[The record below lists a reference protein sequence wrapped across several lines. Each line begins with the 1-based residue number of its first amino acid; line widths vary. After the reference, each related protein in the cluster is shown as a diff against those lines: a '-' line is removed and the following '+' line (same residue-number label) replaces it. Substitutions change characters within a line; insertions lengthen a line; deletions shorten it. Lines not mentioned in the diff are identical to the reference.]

1 MERDQI
7 AHASMSRTAE
17 ELAAEHATRA
27 VVDLGAIRHNISG
40 IRERIGPERRLMAV
54 VKADGYGHG
63 AVQVSR
69 AALSSGADCLAVAV
83 PEEAYELRKA
93 DFDCPILV
101 FGLIQ
106 PSEAWK
112 PVAAA
117 LEQTT
122 CTAELLDALDHEAR
136 KCGVTAGVHIKVDT
150 GMGRIGLAPED
161 VVEFARKV
169 IACPNVA
176 LKGVYSHFS
185 CADETD
191 KEFSRTQVRR
201 FEWVLG
207 ALDAAGIKVPVRHMA
222 NSAGVLDLPEAH
234 YDMVRPGI
242 MIYGLYPSSDVS
254 HSVDLRPAMS
264 FVTRICQLKEVPSGT
279 PIGYGA
285 THLTTR
291 EKTLVAT
298 IPAGYADG
306 YRRLLS
312 NRAHVI
318 VNGVRVPLLGRVAMD
333 MCMLDVTTIPDVR
346 TGDEVTLF
354 GPGLPAEEMAALI
367 GTINYEIV
375 TAIGKRVPRVYV

>member
-1 MERDQI
+1 MEIPQ
-7 AHASMSRTAE
+7 TAE
-17 ELAAEHATRA
+17 ELSAGHATRA

-40 IRERIGPERRLMAV
+40 IRKRIGSKRRLMAV

-83 PEEAYELRKA
+83 PEEAYELRRA
-93 DFDCPILV
+93 GFDCPILV

-106 PSEAWK
+106 PEESWK
-112 PVAAA
+112 PVVVG
-117 LEQTT
+117 LEQTV
-122 CTAELLDALDHEAR
+122 CTSELLDAVDQEAR
-136 KCGVTAGVHIKVDT
+136 KVGVRAAVHIKVDT
-150 GMGRIGLAPED
+150 GMGRIGLAPRD
-161 VVEFARKV
+161 VVEFARRV
-169 IACPNVA
+169 AACANVE

-191 KEFSRTQVRR
+191 KEFSYAQIRQ
-201 FEWVLG
+201 FESVLR
-207 ALDAAGIKVPVRHMA
+207 ALDAAGIGVPVRHMA

-242 MIYGLYPSSDVS
+242 MIYGLYPSSEVS
-254 HSVDLRPAMS
+254 HSVNLRPAMS
-264 FVTRICQLKEVPSGT
+264 FRTRICQMKEVPAGT

-285 THLTTR
+285 THRTTAAR
-291 EKTLVAT
+291 TKVAT

-312 NRAHVI
+312 NRGEVI
-318 VNGVRVPLLGRVAMD
+318 VRGVRVPLLGRVAMD
-333 MCMLDVTTIPDVR
+333 MCMLDVTSVPDVR
-346 TGDEVTLF
+346 PGDEVTLF
-354 GPGLPAEEMAALI
+354 GPGVPAEEIASLI
-367 GTINYEIV
+367 GTINYEVV